1 MYATCVYCHG
11 ALGANEVV
19 EHFPVGRKLAFD
31 AARGRLWAVC
41 PRCTRWNLSPLEER
55 WEAIET
61 CERLYRDTPLKA
73 STDNIGLARL
83 SEGLQLVRVG
93 QPTRPEF
100 AAWRYGA
107 TLQQRRWRHYAI
119 AGGSGALVLGALAL
133 KWANPALH
141 NAVPAI
147 GAIPAAIQYWNLY
160 RMLLQPVG
168 RVPHK
173 TGLVTVRRSDLA
185 NMRLETDDTPTG
197 WQLNVLHRQGRSV
210 LTGHDARRVLASALV
225 VANEDGGG
233 RATVDSAVN
242 QLAEAGSAEAF
253 VRRYIAA
260 GKGVF
265 SGGPRERNRELQLA
279 LEMALHEDAERAALE
294 GDLAALER
302 AWAEAEE
309 IAAIADNLLL
319 PAWIQQR
326 LPGATTRRRSAD
338 GADGDRGR

>member
-107 TLQQRRWRHYAI
+107 TLQQRRWRNYAI
-119 AGGSGALVLGALAL
+119 VGGSSALMLGAMAI
-133 KWANPALH
+133 KWVNPALH
-141 NAVPAI
+141 DAVPAI
-147 GAIPAAIQYWNLY
+147 GAIPAAINYWNLY
-160 RMLLQPVG
+160 RLFLQPVG

-185 NMRLETDDTPTG
+185 NMRLETEDTPAG
-197 WQLNVLHRQGRSV
+197 WRLNVLHREGRSI
-210 LTGHDARRVLASALV
+210 LTGHEARRLMASALV

-233 RATVDSAVN
+233 RATVDSAVR

-253 VRRYIAA
+253 MQRYIAP

-265 SGGPRERNRELQLA
+265 AGGARERNRELQLA
-279 LEMALHEDAERAALE
+279 LEMALHEDTERAALE
-294 GDLAALER
+294 GDLATLER
-302 AWAEAEE
+302 AWQEAEE

-326 LPGATTRRRSAD
+326 LAGATTRRWPAD
-338 GADGDRGR
+338 GADSDRDR